1 MKEDKNLGK
10 VFSAGGIIPEVV
22 IEIAQLI
29 DAPFFSIDM
38 IENDAGQLRLIEIG
52 DGQVSDIKEWP
63 VVRFVRIFMAS

>member
-1 MKEDKNLGK
+1 
-10 VFSAGGIIPEVV
+10 VV
-22 IEIAQLI
+22 IEIAQLV

-63 VVRFVRIFMAS
+63 VERFVRIFMAS